1 MSQAEPQKGQAPS
14 ASAVEMNE
22 LLLPTHANSLGNAFG
37 GQIMAWVDICAAMA
51 AQRHAR
57 RIVVTA
63 AIDAVSFI
71 APIRVGQLVNLQAK
85 VNAVGRTSMEVGVRV
100 EAEEPLTGE
109 RVHALDAYVT
119 FVALGPSGRPT
130 GIPPL
135 IMESAE
141 DELRR
146 AEAQVRREK
155 RLELAEAHK
164 RLRQDHRD

>member
-1 MSQAEPQKGQAPS
+1 MSQTEPQKGQAPS

-85 VNAVGRTSMEVGVRV
+85 VNAR
-100 EAEEPLTGE
+100 
-109 RVHALDAYVT
+109 
-119 FVALGPSGRPT
+119 
-130 GIPPL
+130 
-135 IMESAE
+135 
-141 DELRR
+141 
-146 AEAQVRREK
+146 
-155 RLELAEAHK
+155 
-164 RLRQDHRD
+164 